1 MLNLSISKEFT
12 NESVTLFLAQ
22 QLQWPGASE
31 LSMPETAYVE
41 WR

>member
-31 LSMPETAYVE
+31 LSMPESAYVE